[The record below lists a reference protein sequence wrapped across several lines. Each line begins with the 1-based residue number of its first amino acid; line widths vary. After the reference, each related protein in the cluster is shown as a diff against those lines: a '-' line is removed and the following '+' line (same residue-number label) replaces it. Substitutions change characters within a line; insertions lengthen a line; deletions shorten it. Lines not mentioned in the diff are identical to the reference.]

1 MIQHAETK
9 NIFKAYDIRGIYG
22 TELNEDL
29 AYKIGRAV
37 VRFTDA
43 KKILI
48 GRDMRVSSVSLR
60 DALVRG
66 ILEQG
71 ADCVDIGLCSTP
83 LFYWATQKFEAGVMV
98 TASHNPSKYNGF
110 KICKDGARP
119 VGKESGMDEIK
130 ALVFRKYF
138 SLIKRQGI
146 GSKESV
152 LDAYLK
158 FNLGFL
164 KTARPFKI
172 VVDAGNGMG
181 GYTYARLM
189 ELLPKTIQM
198 IPLFFEL
205 DGTFPNH
212 EANPLKIETLKQ
224 LQAKVLSEKADMG
237 VALDGDGDR
246 IAFVD
251 NEGKYLP
258 SDITTALI
266 AQQVLSEHPGAA
278 ILYDIRQSRV
288 TPETIT
294 EAGGKAVMTRVGHA
308 FIIEAMREH
317 KGAFGGELSGHF
329 YNAEVQ
335 NCEDTQMLLFR
346 MLNLLSSKNLTLAEL
361 ARPLK
366 KRYAKIPETNF
377 SVSDAAGAIMRLEQ
391 EYAPKAVTVSRL
403 DGVRIDFKDWW
414 FNVRASNTEPLLR
427 LNLEA
432 DTPGLLEIK
441 LDKLKKKINSFP

>member
-1 MIQHAETK
+1 MSHSQDQLFEK
-9 NIFKAYDIRGIYG
+9 IFKAYDIRGVYG
-22 TELNEDL
+22 SELTEDI
-29 AYKIGRAV
+29 ARRVGRAV
-37 VRFTDA
+37 VLFTKA
-43 KKILI
+43 QRILI

-60 DALVRG
+60 DALMRG

-71 ADCVDIGLCSTP
+71 ADVVDIGLCSTP
-83 LFYWATQKFEAGVMV
+83 LFYWATQKYEAGVMV
-98 TASHNPSKYNGF
+98 TASHNPSEYNGF
-110 KICKDGARP
+110 KICRNGARP
-119 VGKESGMDEIK
+119 VGRESGMDVI
-130 ALVFRKYF
+130 RKIVLQQDF
-138 SLIKRQGI
+138 PDGMRQGI
-146 GSKESV
+146 SRTEFV

-172 VVDAGNGMG
+172 VIDAGNGMG
-181 GYTYARLM
+181 GYTFTRLT
-189 ELLPKTIQM
+189 ELLPETIQI

-224 LQAKVLSEKADMG
+224 LRARVLSEKADLG

-251 NEGKYLP
+251 NKGVYVP

-266 AQQVLSEHPGAA
+266 ARQVLVEQPGAA

-294 EAGGKAVMTRVGHA
+294 EAGGEPVMTRVGHA
-308 FIIEAMREH
+308 FIKTAMREH

-335 NCEDTQMLLFR
+335 NCEDTQILL
-346 MLNLLSSKNLTLAEL
+346 
-361 ARPLK
+361 
-366 KRYAKIPETNF
+366 
-377 SVSDAAGAIMRLEQ
+377 
-391 EYAPKAVTVSRL
+391 
-403 DGVRIDFKDWW
+403 
-414 FNVRASNTEPLLR
+414 
-427 LNLEA
+427 
-432 DTPGLLEIK
+432 
-441 LDKLKKKINSFP
+441 